1 MRQFSVSASNV
12 INRVS
17 IKSLIEK
24 QIVKT
29 VECSFFSISAIPVKT
44 VTDRVVGS
52 TVMTSYQLKCLP
64 WGKCP
69 IESVAMSKQCLCE
82 PGLTWEVGSAGS
94 DVILGRGELRPH
106 LTVITLSHVPP
117 HHTPLLHYRAQAIMR
132 SSLLLTRLLQL
143 NVGIQL
149 GEKRQP
155 LTTQHPQLKE
165 CRTSMH

>member
-17 IKSLIEK
+17 IKSLGEK

-52 TVMTSYQLKCLP
+52 TVMTSYQLKYLP

-117 HHTPLLHYRAQAIMR
+117 HHTPHLTVISLSHVPPHHFCITEPRPSWDHLSFKPASF
-132 SSLLLTRLLQL
+132 SSMLAFNSGKNANL
-143 NVGIQL
+143 
-149 GEKRQP
+149 
-155 LTTQHPQLKE
+155 
-165 CRTSMH
+165 